1 MSEGLLTQLRFTELS
16 LPEPVM
22 LGLADAGFDR
32 CTPIQAET
40 LPVALSGRDVAG
52 QAQTGTGK
60 TAAFL
65 VAMFTHLEHNPARP
79 TRGLADPR
87 ALILAPTRELAI
99 QIHKDAEL
107 LGAHTGLVFGLAYGG
122 TDYDKQRAQIQ
133 AGVDVLIGTPGRLI
147 DYFKQRIFGLQHVQ
161 VMILDEADRMFDLG
175 FIKDIRY
182 VMRRLPAPA
191 ERLNLVFSATLSHRV
206 LELAYEHMN
215 DPTLVRIEPEQVT
228 AEKVRQCIY
237 FPANNEK
244 LPLLI
249 GLLREK
255 EAIRTMV
262 FVNTKR
268 EADRVRDFLE
278 ANGLPAEVIS
288 GDVPQKKRQKVL
300 ASFQAGELAI
310 LVTTDVGSRGL
321 HIPGVSHVVNYD
333 LPQDRE
339 DYVHRIGRTAR
350 AGASGSAISLCDVA
364 ERDLLRAIERLTRQ
378 QIPHEDRRGDPA
390 IVADRTP
397 AHREDGQPTNGA
409 RRGGPHRQNGSAHN
423 GGGRRRGER
432 SGERKDTHREARDGG
447 QRAAP
452 NGHRARKPRED
463 RVRREGEAGVPRARD
478 SGAPQARGQGL
489 SRTHESSGN
498 GLRNV
503 GFMARTSRGGEARPR
518 KPGFGPRPNR
528 DAR

>member
-1 MSEGLLTQLRFTELS
+1 MSEGLLTQLRFAELR

-22 LGLADAGFDR
+22 KGLADAGFDR

-40 LPVALSGRDVAG
+40 LPIALGGRDVAG

-65 VAMFTHLEHNPARP
+65 VAMYHYLAENPPRP
-79 TRGLADPR
+79 TRGLTDPR

-107 LGAHTGLVFGLAYGG
+107 LGAHTGLVLGLAYGG
-122 TDYDKQRAQIQ
+122 TDYEKQRARIQ

-147 DYFKQRIFGLQHVQ
+147 DYYKQHIYGLQHIQ
-161 VMILDEADRMFDLG
+161 VLILDEADRMFDLG

-182 VMRRLPAPA
+182 VLRRLPAPG
-191 ERLNLVFSATLSHRV
+191 ERLNMVFSATLSHRV

-215 DPTLVRIEPEQVT
+215 DPTLVQIEPEQVT

-237 FPANNEK
+237 FPANTEK

-255 EAIRTMV
+255 NATRTMV

-268 EADRVRDFLE
+268 EADRVRDYLD
-278 ANGLPAEVIS
+278 ANGLGAEVIS
-288 GDVPQKKRQKVL
+288 GDVAQNRRQKVL
-300 ASFQAGELAI
+300 ARFLAGELAV

-350 AGASGSAISLCDVA
+350 AGESGDAISLGCETYVQTLPD
-364 ERDLLRAIERLTRQ
+364 IEEYIGMK
-378 QIPHEDRRGDPA
+378 IPVEP
-390 IVADRTP
+390 IDRTRLPDIVRP
-397 AHREDGQPTNGA
+397 ARSSRHDRTEWGSRPPEARGA
-409 RRGGPHRQNGSAHN
+409 GSGGRRGGRSS
-423 GGGRRRGER
+423 GGG
-432 SGERKDTHREARDGG
+432 ARPGG
-447 QRAAP
+447 RT
-452 NGHRARKPRED
+452 
-463 RVRREGEAGVPRARD
+463 RREGPPAGAGNPSSARED
-478 SGAPQARGQGL
+478 SSAASAAGTEG
-489 SRTHESSGN
+489 
-498 GLRNV
+498 
-503 GFMARTSRGGEARPR
+503 TSKKKRRRRKRKTGTGSTAGE
-518 KPGFGPRPNR
+518 
-528 DAR
+528 

>member
-1 MSEGLLTQLRFTELS
+1 MSEGLLTQLRFEALD
-16 LPEPVM
+16 LPASM
-22 LGLADAGFDR
+22 MQGLADAGFDQ

-40 LPVALSGRDVAG
+40 LPMALGGNDVAG

-65 VAMFTHLEHNPARP
+65 VAMFTHLERNAARP
-79 TRGLADPR
+79 TRSLTDPR

-99 QIHKDAEL
+99 QIHKDAVL
-107 LGAHTGLVFGLAYGG
+107 LGAHTGLVIGLAYGG

-147 DYFKQRIFGLQHVQ
+147 DYYKQHIFGLQHIQ

-182 VMRRLPAPA
+182 VMRRLPPPG

-249 GLLREK
+249 GLLRQK
-255 EAIRTMV
+255 AATRTMV

-278 ANGLPAEVIS
+278 ANDLPAEVIS

-300 ASFQAGELAI
+300 ARFQAGELAI

-350 AGASGSAISLCDVA
+350 AGESGDAISFGCETYVQTLPEIEDYISMKIPVEA
-364 ERDLLRAIERLTRQ
+364 IDRAALPDIVRPRRSSRKERTEW
-378 QIPHEDRRGDPA
+378 
-390 IVADRTP
+390 
-397 AHREDGQPTNGA
+397 
-409 RRGGPHRQNGSAHN
+409 GSRPPE
-423 GGGRRRGER
+423 GGGRGRGER
-432 SGERKDTHREARDGG
+432 PGR
-447 QRAAP
+447 
-452 NGHRARKPRED
+452 NRKPRDGD
-463 RVRREGEAGVPRARD
+463 RSRRRQPQDESPATEAGPTEPPPAAQSERQATTPAEGQAAPKKRRRRRRKSRSGGQGEGGSGG
-478 SGAPQARGQGL
+478 SGA
-489 SRTHESSGN
+489 SSP
-498 GLRNV
+498 
-503 GFMARTSRGGEARPR
+503 AE
-518 KPGFGPRPNR
+518 
-528 DAR
+528 